1 MASPLLPPGKLP
13 AALLEE
19 LLRQQEPP
27 ADPRLLVGPRPGED
41 AAVIDVGERLLIA
54 KSDPITFATDAIG
67 YYAVNVNAND
77 VASMGGT
84 PRWFLAT
91 LLLPANG
98 TTPNLVRDIFAQIR
112 EACRALH
119 VTLVGG
125 HTEITLGL
133 DRPLICGHM
142 LGETTREALVTSAGA
157 QIGDAVLLTKGYPLE
172 GSAIIARE
180 RATQLAAQGFAA
192 SDIARWQGLLFDP
205 GISVVRDAAV
215 LQQAV
220 EVHAMHDPTEGG
232 VATGLR
238 ELAGASNVGLRLQA
252 DRLPLLPEG
261 HVLCGAFGLDPLGVI
276 ASGALVAAVPSVQAA
291 KAIEACN
298 AAGIACYDIGR
309 VVTPDD
315 GLLLCSQRA
324 TRQLPSFERDEIV
337 KLFETEGVE

>member
-1 MASPLLPPGKLP
+1 MRPPFLPPGKLP
-13 AALLEE
+13 AALLDE
-19 LLRQQEPP
+19 LLQQDPP
-27 ADPRLLVGPRPGED
+27 ADPRLLIGPRPGED

-54 KSDPITFATDAIG
+54 TSDPITFATDAIG
-67 YYAVNVNAND
+67 YYAVHVNAND

-91 LLLPANG
+91 LLLPEKG
-98 TTPNLVRDIFAQIR
+98 TTADLVRDIFAQIR
-112 EACRALH
+112 EACRALQ

-133 DRPLICGHM
+133 DRPLVCGQM
-142 LGETTREALVTSAGA
+142 LGETTRDRLATSAGA

-180 RATQLAAQGFAA
+180 RAAQLADQGFPAR
-192 SDIARWQGLLFDP
+192 DIDRWQKLLFDP

-215 LQQAV
+215 LQQAA

-252 DRLPLLPEG
+252 ERLPLLPAG
-261 HVLCGAFGLDPLGVI
+261 RLLCDAFGLDPLGVI
-276 ASGALVAAVPSVQAA
+276 ASGTLLATVPATQADI
-291 KAIEACN
+291 AIQACN

-309 VVTPDD
+309 VVTPEE
-315 GLLLCSQRA
+315 GLLLCSPNAER
-324 TRQLPSFERDEIV
+324 RLPGFVRDQIV
-337 KLFETEGVE
+337 KLFESDGA